1 MTAKRVPQDAVNT
14 VPAIKRRALLQGMS
28 GVAAA
33 VFGATVARADA
44 MAQPVLTKIAAE
56 PQVDATQQ
64 TGYHLTEHIRAYYRT
79 TRL

>member
-1 MTAKRVPQDAVNT
+1 MTAKRMPPGDVNT
-14 VPAIKRRALLQGMS
+14 ATAIKRRSLLQGMS

-44 MAQPVLTKIAAE
+44 MAQPVLTKAAAE
-56 PQVDATQQ
+56 PPVDATQQ
-64 TGYHLTEHIRAYYRT
+64 AGYRLTEHIRAYYRT